1 MDLPRELPIF
11 PLTGCLLLP
20 GNFLPLN
27 VFESRYLALVRDAR
41 AGEGYIG
48 MVQPYCR
55 TGQLPEESPAGAP
68 RVFPVGCAGVVE
80 KCEPQPDG
88 RIHLLLRGVIRF
100 RIQRELEMIRG
111 YRRVEAQYAEFSADL
126 VEPQEERR
134 ARPLLAMLGE
144 FARRTGIEFDLAR
157 LRGLPGTVLLNALCA
172 ALPFSPVEKQALL
185 EAAGAD
191 ERQVMLA
198 DLMQMTSIQ
207 PEAVPDDGSM
217 VH

>member
-27 VFESRYLALVRDAR
+27 VFEPRYLALVRDAQ
-41 AGEGYIG
+41 ADEGYIG

-55 TGQLPEESPAGAP
+55 SGQLPEESPPGAP
-68 RVFPVGCAGVVE
+68 RVFPVGCAGVIE
-80 KCEPQPDG
+80 KCEAQPDG
-88 RIHLLLRGVIRF
+88 RVHLLLRGVIRF
-100 RIQRELEMIRG
+100 RIQSELEMRQG
-111 YRRVEAQYAEFSADL
+111 YRRVEAHYAEFSGDL
-126 VEPQEERR
+126 VEPQQERQ
-134 ARPLLAMLGE
+134 ARPLLALLDE

-157 LRGLPGTVLLNALCA
+157 LRGLPGAVLLNALCA

-191 ERQVMLA
+191 EREVMLA
-198 DLMQMTSIQ
+198 DLMQMASSQTETVSNEGPI
-207 PEAVPDDGSM
+207 